1 MNVET
6 VIPEARVIRA
16 SNTSVQA
23 WFRRHRWFAL
33 IVVLPTAL
41 SALYYGLIASDIYV
55 SQSRFVIK
63 APGQKSVPGGTLAN
77 LIQTSGFGGGEQETK
92 EVLDFI
98 RSRAALS
105 ALEKKVRFRARYEHV
120 GIDRLSRFPQLF
132 RDDSFENLYQYYSGK
147 ITADMDPETGTAVLE
162 VRAFAPED
170 AYVLNERL
178 LEFSEA
184 LVNKLNERAEK
195 RAVTEGER
203 RVASALDRARRARV
217 AMSNFRNSQQIVD
230 PAKQATGVLEI
241 SNELITEQASLEAQL
256 RMYQRATPRHPAI
269 AMLRS
274 RLASVSAEIASQNAR
289 AVGSPTGIASKLGNY
304 EGFLTEQEFA
314 TQNLTAASASL
325 EMARVESQKQQFY
338 LERVVNPNKPD
349 MPVLPKRLIRVLTI
363 AAMLLCIYFIAW
375 MFVVGILEHSPED

>member
-6 VIPEARVIRA
+6 VIPETRVIRT
-16 SNTSVQA
+16 SNSTALA
-23 WFRRHRWFAL
+23 WFKRHRWFAL
-33 IVVLPTAL
+33 VVVLPTLL

-63 APGQKSVPGGTLAN
+63 APGQKNVPGGTLAN

-98 RSRAALS
+98 RSRAALN
-105 ALEKKVRFRARYEHV
+105 ALETKVKFRQRYGHV
-120 GIDRLSRFPQLF
+120 GIDALSRFPQPF
-132 RDDSFENLYQYYSGK
+132 RDDSFENLYQYYNGK
-147 ITADMDPETGTAVLE
+147 VTADMDPETGTAVLE

-178 LEFSEA
+178 LELSEA

-217 AMSNFRNSQQIVD
+217 SMGNFRNSQQIVD

-241 SNELITEQASLEAQL
+241 SNELITEQAALEAQL
-256 RMYQRATPRHPAI
+256 RMYQRAAPRHPAI
-269 AMLRS
+269 PMIRS
-274 RLASVSAEIASQNAR
+274 RLASVSAEISSQNAR

-304 EGFLTEQEFA
+304 EGLMTEQEFA

-325 EMARVESQKQQFY
+325 EMARVEAQKQQFY

-363 AAMLLCIYFIAW
+363 AAMLLCVYFIAW